1 MQQLY
6 TVQDM
11 EEAIR
16 GKLRLNYG
24 ISEKDVNEEY
34 LFKAC
39 ALVLRD
45 MMALHGAET
54 MERVERAHE
63 RRVHYLSLE
72 FLMGRSLMKNA
83 YNLGVLEA
91 MNGAIEN
98 MGFKSADIFEMEPDA
113 GLGNGGLGRL
123 AACYLDSMTTL
134 GIPATGYSL
143 CYELGVF
150 KQRIV
155 DGQQVELPDDWK
167 AVGGAWLIAK
177 PEEREEVRFG
187 GKLREVW
194 RDGHLHVVHED
205 YNTVIAIPCDMEIAG
220 YGTDHVNTLRLWE
233 ARSPRTLDMALFSSG
248 QYVRATEEQ
257 TMAQTIT
264 KILYP
269 NDEHMEGKS
278 LRLKQQ
284 YFFVSATVQSLV
296 RKHVEVYGT
305 LKNFHEKNVIQIN
318 DTHPAMV
325 IPELM
330 RILMDEAGYSWNE
343 AWEITRNSVAYTN
356 HTVLSEALE
365 RWPQT
370 LIESLLPRISS

>member
-54 MERVERAHE
+54 MDRVERAHE

-134 GIPATGYSL
+134 GIPATGAMNSAFL
-143 CYELGVF
+143 NSASWTASRWNCPTTG
-150 KQRIV
+150 KQW
-155 DGQQVELPDDWK
+155 VEH
-167 AVGGAWLIAK
+167 G
-177 PEEREEVRFG
+177 
-187 GKLREVW
+187 
-194 RDGHLHVVHED
+194 
-205 YNTVIAIPCDMEIAG
+205 
-220 YGTDHVNTLRLWE
+220 
-233 ARSPRTLDMALFSSG
+233 
-248 QYVRATEEQ
+248 
-257 TMAQTIT
+257 
-264 KILYP
+264 
-269 NDEHMEGKS
+269 
-278 LRLKQQ
+278 
-284 YFFVSATVQSLV
+284 
-296 RKHVEVYGT
+296 
-305 LKNFHEKNVIQIN
+305 
-318 DTHPAMV
+318 
-325 IPELM
+325 
-330 RILMDEAGYSWNE
+330 
-343 AWEITRNSVAYTN
+343 
-356 HTVLSEALE
+356 
-365 RWPQT
+365 
-370 LIESLLPRISS
+370 